1 MVRRVYAQ
9 QKVLEL
15 YQNMKSIR
23 YPMAPEKLLGLLP
36 IPTRMMSYSEM
47 AKASKCAVEDV
58 AVMCSSEA
66 GATHYDAANDRC
78 LILYNDAMPAGR
90 ILWTQCHEIGH
101 ICMGHLL
108 LLSNPQ
114 IADTGGRA
122 GNELEQEADYFA
134 WNLIAPMPIMREL
147 GVCDIPGIIRTFGM
161 SVQAA
166 NLHLD
171 RFQKWMRGHTKTA
184 WENNL
189 IREYRKKKNNW
200 ELPSK

>member
-15 YQNMKSIR
+15 YRNMKSIH
-23 YPMAPEKLLGLLP
+23 YPIIPAKLLPLLP

-47 AKASKCAVEDV
+47 AKASKCTVEDV
-58 AVMCSSEA
+58 AVVCNSEA

-78 LILYNDAMPAGR
+78 LILYNDAMPDGR

-114 IADTGGRA
+114 IADTSGRA
-122 GNELEQEADYFA
+122 GNELEQEAIISATRSSFAGASSESYFA
-134 WNLIAPMPIMREL
+134 MVFGAAEIRSSSVICWMSF
-147 GVCDIPGIIRTFGM
+147 IILSFR
-161 SVQAA
+161 
-166 NLHLD
+166 L
-171 RFQKWMRGHTKTA
+171 
-184 WENNL
+184 
-189 IREYRKKKNNW
+189 
-200 ELPSK
+200 LPVEEK